1 MEILVNRKRIENE
14 FAELVSVDALSF
26 GERHIADILTDKL
39 KAIGFEVY
47 EDSAGNAYGGNAG
60 NIYGYLPGSANGD
73 PVLFSAHMDTVSP
86 GIGKKTIFH
95 DDGMITSEG
104 DTVLGADDVS
114 GLTEILEGIR
124 CIKESGTAHRAV
136 EVLFPIG
143 EEVYLK
149 GTDKFDFGKIKAKE
163 AYVLDLSGDVGSAA
177 VCAPSLISF
186 QAEITGKAAHA
197 GFAPENGVHAVSVMS
212 KAISRLKQGHIDEET
227 TFNIGTIGGGTAT
240 NIVPEK
246 CVCTGEVRSFR
257 HDKALAQIEEMEKIF
272 SEEAE
277 CASAEFSIDVIVHM
291 EAYRVPENA
300 PVTKR
305 FLKSCETLGF
315 DGKLVSTFGGSDNHN
330 FMKHG
335 ISGIVLSC
343 GMYDVHSVHEYT
355 KTEEL
360 IKGAELVAQL
370 ILAEK

>member
-14 FAELVSVDALSF
+14 FVELVSVDALSF

-104 DTVLGADDVS
+104 DTVLGADDAA

-197 GFAPENGVHAVSVMS
+197 GFAPENGVHAVAVMS

-257 HDKALAQIEEMEKIF
+257 HDKALAQIEEMKKVF

-277 CASAEFSIDVIVHM
+277 KASADFSADVTVHM
-291 EAYRVPENA
+291 EAYRVPESS